1 MEQLESCFGPSMHHH
16 VFPLPA
22 FDLYVTRAL
31 TALHL
36 YSHEELMEQLESTNR
51 DLFLTSERLRSVEA
65 QRMAAVKD
73 SEAHQL
79 SIQRLETEC
88 RALQAA
94 LKQR

>member
-1 MEQLESCFGPSMHHH
+1 
-16 VFPLPA
+16 
-22 FDLYVTRAL
+22 
-31 TALHL
+31 
-36 YSHEELMEQLESTNR
+36 MEQLESTNR